1 MKTGT
6 DYLPDP
12 TLPTIIS
19 SQELPVHNH
28 HRVDQDGNPAGGYSY
43 GNGFS
48 IHWQDGPTKEA
59 GARNGAFVEEVLQAP
74 LSRLEAFQAGR
85 FAHVANAHAI
95 EFINAAI
102 RVLRERTKERITR
115 GVEGQHII

>member
-28 HRVDQDGNPAGGYSY
+28 HRVDQDGNPAGGCSH
-43 GNGFS
+43 GNGFT

-59 GARNGAFVEEVLQAP
+59 GGRNGAFVEEVNDAVI
-74 LSRLEAFQAGR
+74 SRLQAFQAGKFPHEANE
-85 FAHVANAHAI
+85 FAITKLQEANAA
-95 EFINAAI
+95 
-102 RVLRERTKERITR
+102 LRFRTQDRTER
-115 GVEGQHII
+115 GVEGRHLA